1 MMLKDKWQ
9 YITDA
14 EGNRIGVILPL
25 NEFLL
30 IEDTLEQRIR
40 ALGDEAKLKQMEQ
53 AANDPL
59 FLEDLRETM
68 DAFATPDSEWWETT
82 K

>member
-14 EGNRIGVILPL
+14 EGNRISVILPL

>member
-40 ALGDEAKLKQMEQ
+40 ALGDEAKLQQMEQ